1 MRLFRR
7 RRPLH
12 ERLADDA
19 GLDIGSGPAP
29 SRASGLA
36 HVLAGGG
43 FLMAPPDA
51 FGNPSPLGHVA
62 FHGVARPRRWDVV
75 VSAETELPGTEVHF
89 VALLDGT
96 LLVDEDVP
104 DGALAPLADAVEESV
119 EPPYRALGVR
129 HGDRVWAV
137 AAVRTQV
144 RELPGEEGDE
154 LERVE
159 DGVVLRGRR
168 LDGDLWE
175 VEETPL

>member
-1 MRLFRR
+1 VSPFRR

-19 GLDIGSGPAP
+19 GLDIGRGPAP
-29 SRASGLA
+29 SSAGGLA
-36 HVLAGGG
+36 HVLGGGG
-43 FLMAPPDA
+43 FLMSPPDV
-51 FGNPSPLGHVA
+51 FGNPAPLGEVA

-75 VSAETELPGTEVHF
+75 ATAEAELHGGEVHF
-89 VALLDGT
+89 VALPDGT

-104 DGALAPLADAVEESV
+104 DGALAPLADAVEQRV
-119 EPPYRALGVR
+119 QPPYRAIGVR
-129 HGDRVWAV
+129 RGERVWAI
-137 AAVRTQV
+137 AAVRTEI

-175 VEETPL
+175 VEEAPL

>member
-1 MRLFRR
+1 VSLFRR

-19 GLDIGSGPAP
+19 GLDIGREPAP

-36 HVLAGGG
+36 HVLGGAG
-43 FLMAPPDA
+43 FLMAPPDV
-51 FGNPSPLGHVA
+51 FGNPAPLGEVA

-75 VSAETELPGTEVHF
+75 ASAEADLPGAEVHF
-89 VALLDGT
+89 VALPDGM

-104 DGALAPLADAVEESV
+104 DGGLGPLAEAVEERV
-119 EPPYRALGVR
+119 QPPYRAVGVR
-129 HGDRVWAV
+129 RGERVWAV
-137 AAVRTQV
+137 AAVRTEI
-144 RELPGEEGDE
+144 RELAGETEDE

-168 LDGDLWE
+168 LEGDLWE

>member
-1 MRLFRR
+1 MSLFRR

-19 GLDIGSGPAP
+19 GLDIGREPAP

-36 HVLAGGG
+36 HVLGGGG
-43 FLMAPPDA
+43 FLMAPPDV
-51 FGNPSPLGHVA
+51 FGNPAPLGEVA

-75 VSAETELPGTEVHF
+75 ASAEAELPGTEVHF
-89 VALLDGT
+89 VALPDGT

-104 DGALAPLADAVEESV
+104 DGALESLAEAVEQRLQ
-119 EPPYRALGVR
+119 PPYRAVGIRRVE
-129 HGDRVWAV
+129 RVWAV
-137 AAVRTQV
+137 AAVRTEI
-144 RELPGEEGDE
+144 RELAGVDGDE

-175 VEETPL
+175 VEATPL

>member
-1 MRLFRR
+1 MSLFRR

-12 ERLADDA
+12 EQLAGDA
-19 GLDIGSGPAP
+19 GLDIGHGGAP
-29 SRASGLA
+29 SRTSGLA

-43 FLMAPPDA
+43 FLMAPPDV
-51 FGNPSPLGHVA
+51 FGNPAPLGEVA
-62 FHGVARPRRWDVV
+62 FHGIARPRRWDVV
-75 VSAETELPGTEVHF
+75 TSAEAELPGTEVHF
-89 VALLDGT
+89 VALPDGT

-104 DGALAPLADAVEESV
+104 DGALEPLAEAVEQSV
-119 EPPYRALGVR
+119 QPPYRAVGVR
-129 HGDRVWAV
+129 RGERVWAV
-137 AAVRTQV
+137 AAVQTEI
-144 RELPGEEGDE
+144 RELAGEEGDE

>member
-1 MRLFRR
+1 MSLFRR

-12 ERLADDA
+12 EQLADNA
-19 GLDIGSGPAP
+19 GLDIGSGEAP
-29 SRASGLA
+29 SRTSGLA

-43 FLMAPPDA
+43 FLVAPPDV
-51 FGNPSPLGHVA
+51 FGNPSPLGEVA

-75 VSAETELPGTEVHF
+75 ASAEADLPGMEVHF
-89 VALLDGT
+89 VALPDGS

-104 DGALAPLADAVEESV
+104 DGSLTPLAEAVEASL
-119 EPPYRALGVR
+119 EPPYRAVGVR
-129 HGDRVWAV
+129 RGESVWAV

-159 DGVVLRGRR
+159 DGIVVRGRR
-168 LDGDLWE
+168 LDADLWE

>member
-1 MRLFRR
+1 MSLFRR

-19 GLDIGSGPAP
+19 GLDIGREPAP
-29 SRASGLA
+29 SRANGLA
-36 HVLAGGG
+36 HALGGEG
-43 FLMAPPDA
+43 FLMAPPDV
-51 FGNPSPLGHVA
+51 FGNPAPLGEVA

-75 VSAETELPGTEVHF
+75 ASAEAELPGTELHF
-89 VALLDGT
+89 VALPDGT

-104 DGALAPLADAVEESV
+104 DGALEPLAEAVEQRLQ
-119 EPPYRALGVR
+119 PPYRAVGVR
-129 HGDRVWAV
+129 RGERVWAV
-137 AAVRTQV
+137 AAVRTEI
-144 RELPGEEGDE
+144 RELLGEEGDE
-154 LERVE
+154 VERVE

>member
-1 MRLFRR
+1 MSLFRR

-12 ERLADDA
+12 EQLAGDA
-19 GLDIGSGPAP
+19 GLDIGRGQAP

-43 FLMAPPDA
+43 FLATPPDA
-51 FGNPSPLGHVA
+51 FGHPSPLGEVA
-62 FHGVARPRRWDVV
+62 FHGISRPRHWDVV
-75 VSAETELPGTEVHF
+75 ASAAAELPGTEVHF
-89 VALLDGT
+89 VALPDGT

-104 DGALAPLADAVEESV
+104 DGSLSPLAEAIEESLG
-119 EPPYRALGVR
+119 PPYRALGVR
-129 HGDRVWAV
+129 QGESVWAV

-144 RELPGEEGDE
+144 RELAGEEGDE

-159 DGVVLRGRR
+159 DGIVLRGRR

>member
-1 MRLFRR
+1 MSLFRR

-19 GLDIGSGPAP
+19 GLDIGGEPAP

-51 FGNPSPLGHVA
+51 LGHPAPLGEVA
-62 FHGVARPRRWDVV
+62 FHGVARPRRWDAVA
-75 VSAETELPGTEVHF
+75 SAEADLPGSEVHF
-89 VALLDGT
+89 VALPDGT

-104 DGALAPLADAVEESV
+104 DGALEPLAEAVEQSV
-119 EPPYRALGVR
+119 EPPYRAVGVR
-129 HGDRVWAV
+129 RGERVWAV
-137 AAVRTQV
+137 AAVRTEV
-144 RELPGEEGDE
+144 RELSGEDGDE

-159 DGVVLRGRR
+159 EGVVLRGRR

>member
-1 MRLFRR
+1 VSLFRR
-7 RRPLH
+7 GRPLH

-19 GLDIGSGPAP
+19 GLDIGLEPAP
-29 SRASGLA
+29 ARASGLA
-36 HVLAGGG
+36 HVLGSAG
-43 FLMAPPDA
+43 FLIAPPDV
-51 FGNPSPLGHVA
+51 FGNPSPLGQVA

-75 VSAETELPGTEVHF
+75 ASAETDLPGTEVHF
-89 VALLDGT
+89 VALPDGM
-96 LLVDEDVP
+96 LLVDENVP
-104 DGALAPLADAVEESV
+104 DGALMPLADAVEQSV
-119 EPPYRALGVR
+119 QPPYRAVGVR
-129 HGDRVWAV
+129 RGERVWAV
-137 AAVRTQV
+137 AAARTQV